1 MSALYQFF
9 ENQYNAFLPSN
20 YSFLMAEN
28 IKKQILFLKLQKN
41 KMRIQN
47 LKMILLITLAI
58 FMVRLIQVIDKLDFN
73 FEINNFSFSLTT
85 LISVA
90 VLFLYIIIEENRG
103 WINKKL
109 LN

>member
-1 MSALYQFF
+1 
-9 ENQYNAFLPSN
+9 
-20 YSFLMAEN
+20 
-28 IKKQILFLKLQKN
+28 
-41 KMRIQN
+41 MRIQN